1 MQVLRTH
8 VAGVDVHK
16 EILAI
21 TALIGGPDEEAK
33 ETQFKCNTFTEDLI
47 MAGRKLLDLGVRHV
61 AMESTGVYW
70 RPIYNVWAPMGIHI
84 TVGQAAHIKNVPG
97 RKTDLNDSQWIA
109 KLHRFGLI
117 RPSMIPEDTFQRIRL
132 ISRHRTNLVNDL
144 ARVKNRVQKTL
155 EDGNIKWG
163 SIVSDVFGKS
173 GLQVLRLLADNVMDA
188 TTLSSAVTTKIKRKE
203 EVRKSLTNCFT
214 LEHCFLIKELM
225 EQFDSISKQI
235 SSADEKL
242 RDLCEPYRHLIE
254 KLTEI
259 PGINEVLAQGI
270 LGEATDNMEHFKDE
284 RFLLLGPEL
293 PQGATSL
300 LVKKKNENKKRESSL
315 KKNVDSSSK
324 WCGKEEKEFLS
335 K

>member
-1 MQVLRTH
+1 MQVLCTH
-8 VAGVDVHK
+8 VAGIDVHK
-16 EILAI
+16 EVLAI
-21 TALIGGPDEEAK
+21 TTLIGASDEEPK
-33 ETQFKCNTFTEDLI
+33 ETQFTCKTFTEDLVK
-47 MAGRKLLDLGVRHV
+47 AGHRLLDLGIRHV

-84 TVGQAAHIKNVPG
+84 TIGQAAHIKNVPG

-117 RPSMIPEDTFQRIRL
+117 RASMIPEDTFQRIRL
-132 ISRHRTNLVNDL
+132 VSRHRTNLVNDL
-144 ARVKNRVQKTL
+144 ARIKNRVQKTL

-173 GLQVLRLLADNVMDA
+173 GLQVLRLLADGVMDA
-188 TTLSSAVTTKIKRKE
+188 TTLSSAVTTRIKRKE
-203 EVRKSLTNCFT
+203 EIRKSLTNCFT

-225 EQFDSISKQI
+225 EQFDGLSRQI

-242 RDLCEPYRHLIE
+242 QKLCEPYKHLVE

-284 RFLLLGPEL
+284 RFLLLGPVL
-293 PQGATSL
+293 PQGAMSL
-300 LVKKKNENKKRESSL
+300 VVKKKNK
-315 KKNVDSSSK
+315 D
-324 WCGKEEKEFLS
+324 
-335 K
+335 